1 MVVARRMHYDDS
13 AIELVRTALI
23 ITLKIA
29 APILLA
35 GIAVGLIVSI
45 LQSVTSIQDQTLAF
59 VPKIVVMV
67 LAAVVLIPWIAQ
79 RLIEYAADLF
89 SLSG

>member
-1 MVVARRMHYDDS
+1 MNYDES
-13 AIELVRTALI
+13 TIELVRQALF

-35 GIAVGLIVSI
+35 GILVGLVVSL
-45 LQSVTSIQDQTLAF
+45 LQSITSIQDQTLSF

-67 LAAVVLIPWIAQ
+67 IAAAVLLPWITR
-79 RLIEYAADLF
+79 RLVEYSAELF
-89 SLSG
+89 SLF

>member
-1 MVVARRMHYDDS
+1 MDDTS
-13 AIELVRTALI
+13 LELVRSALI

-35 GIAVGLIVSI
+35 GLVVGFVISI

-59 VPKIVVMV
+59 VPKIAVM
-67 LAAVVLIPWIAQ
+67 LIAAAVLIPWLAI
-79 RLIEYAADLF
+79 RLVEYTRELL
-89 SLSG
+89 SLHLSP

>member
-1 MVVARRMHYDDS
+1 LHYDDS
-13 AIELVRTALI
+13 SIELVRTALI

-29 APILLA
+29 APILIA
-35 GIAVGLIVSI
+35 GITVGLVVSI
-45 LQSVTSIQDQTLAF
+45 LQSVTSVQDQTLAF

-67 LAAVVLIPWIAQ
+67 LAAAVLIPWIAQ

>member
-1 MVVARRMHYDDS
+1 MQYDEAS
-13 AIELVRTALI
+13 VELVRTALI

-35 GIAVGLIVSI
+35 GIIVGFIVSL

-67 LAAVVLIPWIAQ
+67 VAAAVLIPWITQ
-79 RLIEYAADLF
+79 RLVEYAADLLQLGP
-89 SLSG
+89 S

>member
-1 MVVARRMHYDDS
+1 MHYDES
-13 AIELVRTALI
+13 SVELIRAALI

-35 GIAVGLIVSI
+35 GIVVGLIVSL
-45 LQSVTSIQDQTLAF
+45 LQSVTSVQDQTLAF

-67 LAAVVLIPWIAQ
+67 VAAAVLIPWIAQ
-79 RLIEYAADLF
+79 RLVEYAAELL
-89 SLSG
+89 SLTG

>member
-1 MVVARRMHYDDS
+1 MHYDDS
-13 AIELVRTALI
+13 SIELVRTALI
-23 ITLKIA
+23 ITIKIA

-35 GIAVGLIVSI
+35 GIVVGLIISI
-45 LQSVTSIQDQTLAF
+45 LQSVTSVQDQTLAF

-67 LAAVVLIPWIAQ
+67 LAAALLIPWIAQ

-89 SLSG
+89 SLTG